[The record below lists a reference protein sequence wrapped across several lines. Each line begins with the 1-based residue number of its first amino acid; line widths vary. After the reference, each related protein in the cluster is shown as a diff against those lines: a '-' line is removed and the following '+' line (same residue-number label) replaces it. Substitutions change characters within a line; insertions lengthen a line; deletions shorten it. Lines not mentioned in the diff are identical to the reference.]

1 MIQSVVGVLLVSHDL
16 IDRLADVNAATLQ
29 LNLNQRKTVYE
40 NCHIITIDI
49 FTDNGCLIGDLENVL
64 GVVIVKEREVNLF
77 AILTLQN
84 KLITEDLRTLEYGL
98 SKHEVKDTLPLL
110 VGQRRIKFC
119 GIKGFK
125 LNFEIC
131 H

>member
-84 KLITEDLRTLEYGL
+84 KLITEDLRTLKHGL
-98 SKHEVKDTLPLL
+98 SEHEMV
-110 VGQRRIKFC
+110 RRR
-119 GIKGFK
+119 
-125 LNFEIC
+125 
-131 H
+131 